1 MRTASSGM
9 ISQQLHVDTI
19 ANNLA
24 NINTVGFK
32 KNRVQFEDLFYQ
44 TLSPATG
51 PDTVG
56 ASTPLQIGHGTR
68 MISSKKIHLQG
79 NTQQTGNPLDLMI
92 EGPGFFQ
99 FTLPDGTRAYS
110 RDGSL
115 SLDGDGNI
123 VNSSGFQI
131 EPAITVPPDAVEIQV
146 NSEGLVT
153 VRVTGQE
160 ELSELGTLTLVRF
173 LNESGLEA
181 IGGNLYRSTPAAG
194 DPIES
199 TPGDSGLGFLNQGS
213 LEMSNVQVV
222 EEMVNMIVAQRAFEI
237 SSKAI
242 QSSDEMLRVA
252 NNMR

>member
-1 MRTASSGM
+1 MM
-9 ISQQLHVDTI
+9 IRNALV
-19 ANNLA
+19 
-24 NINTVGFK
+24 
-32 KNRVQFEDLFYQ
+32 
-44 TLSPATG
+44 
-51 PDTVG
+51 
-56 ASTPLQIGHGTR
+56 
-68 MISSKKIHLQG
+68 SKR
-79 NTQQTGNPLDLMI
+79 
-92 EGPGFFQ
+92 FFSV
-99 FTLPDGTRAYS
+99 F
-110 RDGSL
+110 
-115 SLDGDGNI
+115 
-123 VNSSGFQI
+123 
-131 EPAITVPPDAVEIQV
+131 
-146 NSEGLVT
+146 
-153 VRVTGQE
+153 
-160 ELSELGTLTLVRF
+160 RF